1 MQSQISLK
9 LVLEGKTGKEIPR
22 SSRLEFLE
30 NVFSKQFAL
39 LNVENNTSWPWNR
52 RGMADFVLLRIL
64 FAIRQKSREPSS
76 WEMMDSFALLA
87 YTSLTSLRTLLQQ
100 LLPSLNFRFCRFILL
115 VQTKNVISINY
126 DSNTSS

>member
-87 YTSLTSLRTLLQQ
+87 YTSLTSLRT
-100 LLPSLNFRFCRFILL
+100 FC
-115 VQTKNVISINY
+115 NNY
-126 DSNTSS
+126 YPL